1 MRNLLLA
8 IGLGAAAYS
17 MRDRRN
23 RKRMMQ
29 WVQPITKLDIQ
40 NIVPDQ
46 NDLQKMRK
54 RMMKNFA

>member
-1 MRNLLLA
+1 MRSLFLA
-8 IGLGAAAYS
+8 FGLGAAAYS

-23 RKRMMQ
+23 RKRLMQ
-29 WVQPITKLDIQ
+29 WVRPITKIDFQ
-40 NIVPDQ
+40 DIVPNK